1 MPPSVAD
8 HVAAVALL
16 GRPSDQFM
24 RDGGAPPVVIGPL
37 YVPKTIDLCIPDDT
51 ICNGAPVGG
60 PSISHALYGMNGMTN
75 QAAEFA
81 AGRL

>member
-16 GRPSDQFM
+16 GKPSDQWM
-24 RDGGAPPVVIGPL
+24 RDAGAPPIVIGPL

-51 ICNGAPVGG
+51 ICNGAPLGG
-60 PSISHALYGMNGMTN
+60 PNISHAMYAVNGLTN

-81 AGRL
+81 ARRL